1 MARTKCSL
9 AHRGPRPIDACP
21 CPGRSHGRQRLYEQV
36 KEQFRCDRAI
46 GAPGR
51 SAAAIRRDCGHTRR
65 RHKTAHCR
73 CRSVVQLG
81 MFGTTGRRFKF
92 RHLFHYIERSRARYG
107 EQNPSLLAPRP
118 RPGPERHVAGCCC
131 SNRRCRGTL
140 VFGVH
145 SGCEAKLRDHNSHGV
160 CDPRLFPAVYLWKLI
175 TTPAKMDAEA
185 RKERDAL
192 RQELDGPHEE
202 IRLVLGKLMA
212 EGRTLME
219 AIERSSI
226 AGKPLECMR
235 WCEKVEAYLR
245 ELDEVLISRFRD
257 GSSLTNDIPSG
268 MFVANVP
275 QYLRIKARVGQLARF
290 TEELATP
297 SSVSSSLSRACEVG
311 SMPRCRFAR
320 RCRGGGGAPNRA

>member
-1 MARTKCSL
+1 MTVQLVRRAGVRRPFAVIAATRGDAIKPPIVDVGVWFSLVCSGRRVAGSNFATFFTTSN
-9 AHRGPRPIDACP
+9 AHGHVMGNKTLPYWRRV
-21 CPGRSHGRQRLYEQV
+21 H
-36 KEQFRCDRAI
+36 DRALSDTLP
-46 GAPGR
+46 A
-51 SAAAIRRDCGHTRR
+51 AVAAIAGAVALWYLVC
-65 RHKTAHCR
+65 TAVAKQ
-73 CRSVVQLG
+73 SFV
-81 MFGTTGRRFKF
+81 TT
-92 RHLFHYIERSRARYG
+92 IVMAC
-107 EQNPSLLAPRP
+107 AI
-118 RPGPERHVAGCCC
+118 
-131 SNRRCRGTL
+131 L
-140 VFGVH
+140 VI
-145 SGCEAKLRDHNSHGV
+145 
-160 CDPRLFPAVYLWKLI
+160 FPAVYLWKLI

-290 TEELATP
+290 H
-297 SSVSSSLSRACEVG
+297 
-311 SMPRCRFAR
+311 
-320 RCRGGGGAPNRA
+320 RGTGDAIFGKLVLVAGL